1 MIHHPMLKINQEV
14 LESKLANIPVE
25 EIAKQSGF
33 QPKKPTKAMS
43 HQILLGFFLQLMQE
57 KFSLRCWAM
66 KISLLL
72 GETFSKQA
80 LFKRLTPAHVA
91 FAKKLLT
98 QALAAKFDQ
107 LQSKDSPIFTTF
119 NRVLLQDSTSVGLPD
134 ALVNTFP
141 GSKSKGVRKAVAKV
155 QQVYDLLSQ
164 RCLYFKLT
172 PYSLNDQKASSFVLP
187 LLEAGDL
194 LIRDLGY
201 FALDV
206 LQQVIHKQAF
216 FLTRIHHRVMLFHP
230 DGQPIDLPQYL
241 ENKASV
247 DTNCLVGQKA
257 YLPTRMLAI
266 RVPQQVAAERRRE
279 AKKQRDG
286 RFKVTK
292 RYLQLLD
299 YNILLTNVPPQIW
312 TTQQVA
318 KAYGMRWQIEITFK
332 AWKTHLHLQKHLRPQ
347 VMQATTVKLL
357 IYYTLLFIVLFVM
370 PFYTYFSQNS
380 KKPLSLLKVVEFIK
394 EHWMLI
400 LHTQPQ
406 QWEKQIIYYCSYGK
420 RKKRV
425 NQMQQ
430 IFSYSQS

>member
-1 MIHHPMLKINQEV
+1 MLKIKQEV

-25 EIAKQSGF
+25 EIAKQSSF
-33 QPKKPTKAMS
+33 QPKKPTKAMG
-43 HQILLGFFLQLMQE
+43 HQIVLGFFLQFMQE

-80 LFKRLTPAHVA
+80 LFKRITPAHVE
-91 FAKKLLT
+91 FAKELLT
-98 QALAAKFDQ
+98 QALATKFDK
-107 LQSKDSPIFTTF
+107 LQSKDSPIFTAF
-119 NRVLLQDSTSVGLPD
+119 NRVLLHDSTTIGLPD
-134 ALVNTFP
+134 ALVDTFP
-141 GSKSKGVRKAVAKV
+141 GSTSKGVRKAVAKV

-164 RCLYFKLT
+164 RCIYFKLT
-172 PYSLNDQKASSFVLP
+172 PYRVNDQKASSFVLP
-187 LLEAGDL
+187 LLEARDL

-216 FLTRIHHRVMLFHP
+216 FLTRIHHRATVFHP
-230 DGQPIDLPQYL
+230 DGQLIDLPEYL

-247 DTNCLVGQKA
+247 DTNCLVGQQA
-257 YLPTRMLAI
+257 NLSTRMVAI

-286 RFKVTK
+286 RFKVSK

-299 YNILLTNVPPQIW
+299 YNIFLTNVPQKTW

-318 KAYGMRWQIEITFK
+318 QAYGLRWQIEITFK
-332 AWKTHLHLQKHLRPQ
+332 TWKTHLHLQKHLRQQ
-347 VMQATTVKLL
+347 VMQVNTVKLM

-370 PFYTYFSQNS
+370 PFYNYFSRIS
-380 KKPLSLLKVVEFIK
+380 KQPLSLLRVVEFIK

-400 LHTQPQ
+400 LQAQPQ
-406 QWEKQIIYYCSYGK
+406 LWQKQIIYYCSYGK
-420 RKKRV
+420 RKKRI

-430 IFSYSQS
+430 IFSYVES

>member
-1 MIHHPMLKINQEV
+1 MLKINQEV
-14 LESKLANIPVE
+14 LESKLANISVE

-33 QPKKPTKAMS
+33 QPKKPTKAMGY
-43 HQILLGFFLQLMQE
+43 QILLGFFLQFMQE

-72 GETFSKQA
+72 GDTFSKQA
-80 LFKRLTPAHVA
+80 LHKRITPAHIE
-91 FAKKLLT
+91 FAKQLLT
-98 QALAAKFDQ
+98 QALATKFDQ
-107 LQSKDSPIFTTF
+107 LQSKDSPIFTAF
-119 NRVLLQDSTSVGLPD
+119 NRVLLHDSTSVGLPD

-141 GSKSKGVRKAVAKV
+141 GSRSKGVRKAVAKV
-155 QQVYDLLSQ
+155 QQVYDLLSH
-164 RCLYFKLT
+164 RCIYFKLT
-172 PYSLNDQKASSFVLP
+172 PYSINDQKASSFVLP
-187 LLEAGDL
+187 LLKAGDL

-206 LQQVIHKQAF
+206 LQKVIYNQAF
-216 FLTRIHHRVMLFHP
+216 FLTRLHHRVKLFHP
-230 DGQPIDLPQYL
+230 DGQLIDLPEQL
-241 ENKASV
+241 EGKSSL
-247 DTNCLVGQKA
+247 DTSCLVGQQFH
-257 YLPTRMLAI
+257 LPTRMVAI
-266 RVPQQVAAERRRE
+266 RVPQQVATERRRE

-299 YNILLTNVPPQIW
+299 YNILLTNVPTETW

-318 KAYGMRWQIEITFK
+318 SAYGFRWRIEITFK
-332 AWKTHLHLQKHLRPQ
+332 AWKTHLHLQKHLRQ
-347 VMQATTVKLL
+347 QLMQTTTVKLL

-370 PFYTYFSQNS
+370 PIYNYFSRIS
-380 KKPLSLLKVVEFIK
+380 KKPLSLLRVVEFIK

-406 QWEKQIIYYCSYGK
+406 QWEKPIIYYCSYEK
-420 RKKRV
+420 RNKRV

-430 IFSYSQS
+430 IFSYPQS

>member
-1 MIHHPMLKINQEV
+1 MLKINQAV
-14 LESKLANIPVE
+14 LESKLANLPVE
-25 EIAKQSGF
+25 QIAKQCGF
-33 QPKKPTKAMS
+33 QPKKPTKAMG
-43 HQILLGFFLQLMQE
+43 HQILLGFFLQFMQE

-66 KISLLL
+66 KISLIL
-72 GETFSKQA
+72 GQTFSKQA
-80 LFKRLTPAHVA
+80 LFKRITAAHVT
-91 FAKKLLT
+91 FAKRLLT

-107 LQSKDSPIFTTF
+107 LQSKDSPVFITF
-119 NRVLLQDSTSVGLPD
+119 KRVLLHDSTSVGLPD

-141 GSKSKGVRKAVAKV
+141 GSRSKGVRKAVAKAR
-155 QQVYDLLSQ
+155 QVYDLLSR

-172 PYSLNDQKASSFVLP
+172 SYSINDQKASSFVLP

-230 DGQPIDLPQYL
+230 DRQCFDLLQQL
-241 ENKASV
+241 EGKASL
-247 DTNCLVGQKA
+247 DTYCLVGQKTH
-257 YLPTRMLAI
+257 LPTRLVAI
-266 RVPQQVAAERRRE
+266 RLPQQVAAQRRRE

-299 YNILLTNVPPQIW
+299 YNILLTNVDSQTW
-312 TTQQVA
+312 TTQQVT

-332 AWKTHLHLQKHLRPQ
+332 AWKTHLHSQKHLRQPL
-347 VMQATTVKLL
+347 MQANTVRLL
-357 IYYTLLFIVLFVM
+357 IYYTLLFIVLFVL
-370 PFYTYFSQNS
+370 PIYTYFSRIS
-380 KKPLSLLKVVEFIK
+380 KKPLSLLRVAEFIK

-400 LHTQPQ
+400 LHIQPQ
-406 QWEKQIIYYCSYGK
+406 LWEEQIFYYCSYGK
-420 RKKRV
+420 RKKKL

-430 IFSYSQS
+430 IFSFTES

>member
-1 MIHHPMLKINQEV
+1 
-14 LESKLANIPVE
+14 
-25 EIAKQSGF
+25 
-33 QPKKPTKAMS
+33 MS
-43 HQILLGFFLQLMQE
+43 HHILLGFFLQFIQE

-66 KISLLL
+66 KISLIL
-72 GETFSKQA
+72 GQTFSKQA
-80 LFKRLTPAHVA
+80 LFKRITPAHVA

-98 QALAAKFDQ
+98 QALGAKFDQ
-107 LQSKDSPIFTTF
+107 LQSKDSPVFTAF
-119 NRVLLQDSTSVGLPD
+119 KRVLLHDSTSVGLPD

-141 GSKSKGVRKAVAKV
+141 GSTSKGVRKAVAKV

-172 PYSLNDQKASSFVLP
+172 SYSI

-194 LIRDLGY
+194 LILDLGY
-201 FALDV
+201 FSLHV

-216 FLTRIHHRVMLFHP
+216 FLTRIHHRVTLFHP
-230 DGQPIDLPQYL
+230 DGQLIDLPQQL
-241 ENKASV
+241 EGKARLDMS
-247 DTNCLVGQKA
+247 CLVGQQTH
-257 YLPTRMLAI
+257 LPTRMVAI

-279 AKKQRDG
+279 AKKHRDG

-299 YNILLTNVPPQIW
+299 YNIFLTNVPPQTW

-318 KAYGMRWQIEITFK
+318 KAYGLRWHIEITFK
-332 AWKTHLHLQKHLRPQ
+332 AWKMHLHLQKHLRQQLTQP
-347 VMQATTVKLL
+347 TTVKLL

-370 PFYTYFSQNS
+370 PIYNYFSQNS
-380 KKPLSLLKVVEFIK
+380 KQPLSLLKVVAFIK

-400 LHTQPQ
+400 LHAQPQ
-406 QWEKQIIYYCSYGK
+406 LWEKQIIYYCSYEK

-430 IFSYSQS
+430 IFSYEES